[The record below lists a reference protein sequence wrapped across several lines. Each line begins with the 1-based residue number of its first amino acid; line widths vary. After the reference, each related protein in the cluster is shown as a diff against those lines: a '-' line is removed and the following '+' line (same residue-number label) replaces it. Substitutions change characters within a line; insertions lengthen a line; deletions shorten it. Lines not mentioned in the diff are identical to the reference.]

1 MLEIKFKQLLKSVK
15 LSYNLTSFSV
25 ETRTY
30 CQKLNKIIKK
40 KIGTNFETYLTNLS
54 KWIQKCLNRK

>member
-1 MLEIKFKQLLKSVK
+1 M
-15 LSYNLTSFSV
+15 TSFSV